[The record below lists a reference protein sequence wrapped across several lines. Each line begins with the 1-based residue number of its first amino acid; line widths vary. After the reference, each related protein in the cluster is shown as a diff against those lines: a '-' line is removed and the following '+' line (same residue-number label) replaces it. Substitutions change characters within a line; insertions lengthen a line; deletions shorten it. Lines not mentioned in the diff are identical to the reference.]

1 MAKTR
6 LTAIGR
12 ITLGCLVLAACADG
26 NVHTASYATLSE
38 ARQAGA
44 VDRGWVSGAL
54 PDGAYELRAAY
65 EVDGERRW
73 GLFNFR
79 PADEPALRAI
89 LAGGEVSVSGV
100 TMDIPPRIE
109 WWPVQLRGRLDEERI
124 LATGLRAYRS
134 TDGAFTFLVNWKQ
147 GRAYYWRTAEK

>member
-1 MAKTR
+1 
-6 LTAIGR
+6 LTALAGVA
-12 ITLGCLVLAACADG
+12 LGYLVLAACSDG
-26 NVHTASYATLSE
+26 TVHTASYATLSE

-44 VDRGWVSGAL
+44 VDRGWVCGLL
-54 PDGAYELRAAY
+54 PDGSYELRAAY

-79 PADEPALRAI
+79 PADEVALRAV
-89 LAGGEVSVSGV
+89 LAAGEVSVTGV

-124 LATGLRAYRS
+124 FATGLSAYRS
-134 TDGAFTFLVNWKQ
+134 ADGAFTFLVNWKQ
-147 GRAYYWRTAEK
+147 GRGYYWRTSGS